1 MRIVEVIPMDDI
13 KRGDILFINIPK
25 TTGSVQC
32 GKRYAIV
39 TSNNVGNKYST
50 TIMIAPTTTKKKH
63 NLPTHM
69 NIMIERES
77 TVLTENILTISKE
90 QIIKKH
96 GHLSNDDMKKL
107 DRCLKIAFGL

>member
-1 MRIVEVIPMDDI
+1 MEV
-13 KRGDILFINIPK
+13 KKYDILYVDFGD
-25 TTGSVQC
+25 TVGSVQK
-32 GKRYAIV
+32 GKRFAV
-39 TSNNVGNKYST
+39 VVSNNIGNKHST
-50 TIMIAPTTTKKKH
+50 TIMVVPTTTKKKH

-107 DRCLKIAFGL
+107 DRCLKIALGL